1 MRKSDDMFNRVMS
14 KDHIAVVCLLENAAT
29 GSRLVVANVH
39 MEWSPTFRDVK
50 LVQAA
55 MLMEEVEKISD
66 QFARFPPKLLDSGER
81 GPAYADATKIPLVVC
96 GDFNSV
102 PVSGVYEFLANGTVP
117 KDHEDFMD
125 HVYGAYTTDGLS
137 HKFNL
142 KSAYSNCGTLPM
154 TNFVPTFQGAIDHI
168 WYSQDT
174 LAVTSLLGE
183 VDRSYLNKVVG
194 FPNAHFPSECVAD
207 FLSLAASDTWPTL
220 LTNTGPPV
228 AAMCR
233 SLPTSSSRR
242 RRRRPGPS
250 RTATGNLCRLR
261 ALTPSSLPPEVD
273 PFFFLSPCL
282 SARLFHRFP
291 VHPPPL
297 RPSLFFSFWAPFSLR
312 RSPLPLLVV
321 TRPEA
326 SLPLSAVYSV
336 VRAARRGRWGGEVG
350 PGSPGSRPIPPHPF
364 LVGGSGLALR
374 LYLSLY
380 LVVARS
386 LCSSHH

>member
-1 MRKSDDMFNRVMS
+1 MPSVRRITRYNLVESRVVEFNQVALQRPDMRKSDDMFNRVMS
-14 KDHIAVVCLLENAAT
+14 KDHIAVVCLLENATT

-81 GPAYADATKIPLVVC
+81 GPAYSDATKIPLVVC

-183 VDRSYLNKVVG
+183 VDRTYLNKVVG
-194 FPNAHFPSECVAD
+194 FPNAHFPSECVFKSSA
-207 FLSLAASDTWPTL
+207 LEAVVR
-220 LTNTGPPV
+220 LT
-228 AAMCR
+228 
-233 SLPTSSSRR
+233 
-242 RRRRPGPS
+242 
-250 RTATGNLCRLR
+250 
-261 ALTPSSLPPEVD
+261 D
-273 PFFFLSPCL
+273 K
-282 SARLFHRFP
+282 
-291 VHPPPL
+291 
-297 RPSLFFSFWAPFSLR
+297 
-312 RSPLPLLVV
+312 PLP
-321 TRPEA
+321 
-326 SLPLSAVYSV
+326 
-336 VRAARRGRWGGEVG
+336 
-350 PGSPGSRPIPPHPF
+350 HP
-364 LVGGSGLALR
+364 
-374 LYLSLY
+374 
-380 LVVARS
+380 
-386 LCSSHH
+386 